1 MSATLDDKQQRKIAS
16 LPKDY
21 FQPRDFEYVQS
32 LYDLA
37 FLLQID
43 ALANQNDVPEY
54 RTFALWKAALSLD
67 GYSSN
72 VNLWL
77 QNPEAIELLDYDPSD
92 RIRAY
97 LMSIKTSGIL
107 PDLEELDSSVH
118 HGCLRLRSIRGMGAK
133 QISEALAQGGLTE
146 VWLNRAVATT
156 GMTAKFIAGLWEGK
170 SPSLWQAA
178 HVIPPLLRLL
188 YEFEAYLEKDFLW
201 GIPSLSDGLQPISNQ
216 LEINVYLPPAISIE
230 STFRTVV
237 DNDHFFNIV
246 QSSEDG
252 VVLAHRLGWQAS
264 FKNLKKAVKNGKRI
278 TDWAGQLDALLHPS
292 NALLIKGDLHTHTH
306 WSDGT
311 AALTE
316 MADAAGRNGL
326 EYIAIT
332 DHSRYGKLQNGLTP
346 VAWIHQAISLS
357 LLKPSINIFHGI
369 ESEIRAD
376 GSLDLPT
383 SLLEG
388 MDIVIGAIH
397 TAMHNNQVSNTN
409 RLLQAISS
417 GKIDIIGHPT
427 NMVLGLPGV
436 PTYQRPGME
445 FDWDRLFEVC
455 RKWRVALEFNCFPS
469 RLDLT
474 LPLLKKA
481 SSAGCWITFGTDAHS
496 RVHLKHINIAQQIL
510 PLIDTNRVLNL
521 LTAKEL
527 KQWLKESKLLR
538 ANNTPE
544 RLYQA
549 QPGLFPET
557 IPDKPK
563 ASIRAQVSAH
573 AVVPAGS
580 MIVGLDLTASKAKP
594 TGVAILDGL
603 EAQTCSLRSDEEILT
618 LIKDRMPAIVSI
630 DSPLGLPGGG
640 SEISPSAGI
649 VRVAEHDLASVG
661 IPAYPA
667 LIDSMKPLTLRG
679 INLRRQIESM
689 PNAPKVI
696 ESYPGAAQD
705 ILCIPRKQKG
715 LELLRAG
722 LRELGLQ
729 GPGLDTQSHDEM
741 DAITSAIV
749 GRFYEVG
756 EFEAMGI
763 PAEAQLIV
771 PKLNPLSLSKSLV
784 ICLAG
789 KKGAG
794 KSVVA
799 RYLALF
805 FGFHWLKTRD
815 VVRSLLVD
823 DIHLPIEKRMYTK
836 PVDEHSI
843 QEIDL
848 DEFGILLLERCN
860 QKPIIARI
868 CELVAAQKRP
878 VVVDAVRDL
887 ADYVSLPN
895 LNHEV
900 KLWFID
906 APDAAIQK
914 RLESRQNGRAR
925 SVSLMNRIDQ
935 KMDIL
940 KTQAQQ
946 ILRNNASLED
956 LRWRIDDEFFTML
969 GMANSS

>member
-1 MSATLDDKQQRKIAS
+1 MRIAVHHKQQPKIEG
-16 LPKDY
+16 LPDGY
-21 FQPRDFEYVQS
+21 FQPRDFEYVQP

-43 ALANQNDVPEY
+43 ALAKRKDIPEY

-67 GYSSN
+67 GYGSN
-72 VNLWL
+72 VDSWL
-77 QNPEAIELLDYDPSD
+77 QNPEAAELLDFDPSD

-97 LMSIKTSGIL
+97 MMAIKTSGIV
-107 PDLEELDSSVH
+107 PDLEGLNSSVH
-118 HGCLRLRSIRGMGAK
+118 RGCLRLRSLRGLGAK
-133 QISEALAQGGLTE
+133 QISEVLAQGGPTE
-146 VWLNRAVATT
+146 AWLNRAVVTT
-156 GMTAKFIAGLWEGK
+156 GMTTQFIEGLWEGK
-170 SPSLWQAA
+170 SPIRWQAA

-188 YEFEAYLEKDFLW
+188 HEFEENLEKEFLW
-201 GIPSLSDGLQPISNQ
+201 EIPTLSDGLHPISDQ
-216 LEINVYLPPAISIE
+216 LKINVHLPSGISIKNKM
-230 STFRTVV
+230 RATVKG
-237 DNDHFFNIV
+237 DPFFDVV
-246 QSSEDG
+246 QSDDEQ

-264 FKNLKKAVKNGKRI
+264 FISQRKAVNNGRSI
-278 TDWAGQLDALLHPS
+278 ADLANWADAMIPPTNSRQLL
-292 NALLIKGDLHTHTH
+292 GDLHTHTH
-306 WSDGT
+306 WSDGA

-316 MADAAGRNGL
+316 MADAASRNGL
-326 EYIAIT
+326 EYLAIT
-332 DHSRYGKLQNGLTP
+332 DHSRYGKLQGGLTP

-357 LLKPSINIFHGI
+357 LIKPSINIFHGI

-376 GSLDLPT
+376 GTLDLPAG
-383 SLLEG
+383 LLEG
-388 MDIVIGAIH
+388 MDIVVGAIH
-397 TAMHNNQVSNTN
+397 TAMHNDQVSNTN
-409 RLLQAISS
+409 RMLQAISS
-417 GKIDIIGHPT
+417 GIIDIIGHPT
-427 NMVLGLPGV
+427 AMLLGLPGV

-445 FDWDRLFEVC
+445 FDWERLFEVC
-455 RKWRVALEFNCFPS
+455 SKWHVALEFNCFPS

-496 RVHLKHINIAQQIL
+496 RAHLKHLNIAQRIL
-510 PLIDTNRVLNL
+510 PLIDTTRVLNL
-521 LTAKEL
+521 LTANEL
-527 KQWLKESKLLR
+527 KQWLKEAKTLR
-538 ANNTPE
+538 SNNTPE
-544 RLYQA
+544 PLYRA

-557 IPDKPK
+557 IPDKPQ
-563 ASIRAQVSAH
+563 ASIRARVSAH

-580 MIVGLDLTASKAKP
+580 MVVGLDLTASKAKP

-603 EAQTCSLRSDEEILT
+603 STWTCSLRSDEEILS

-667 LIDSMKPLTLRG
+667 LIDSMKLLTLRG
-679 INLRRQIESM
+679 INLRRQIASI

-741 DAITSAIV
+741 DAITAAIV

-771 PKLNPLSLSKSLV
+771 PKLNPLSLDRPLV

-789 KKGAG
+789 KTGAG

-815 VVRSLLVD
+815 VIRSLLVD
-823 DIHLPIEKRMYTK
+823 DIQSPFEKRMFSK
-836 PVDEHSI
+836 PVDEHNIHDS
-843 QEIDL
+843 DL
-848 DEFGILLLERCN
+848 TEFGIVLLEKYH
-860 QKPIIARI
+860 QKPLLHRI
-868 CELVAAQKRP
+868 RELVERQKRP
-878 VVVDAVRDL
+878 VVVDAVRDI
-887 ADYVSLPN
+887 ADFEILQE
-895 LNHEV
+895 LNREV
-900 KLWFID
+900 VLWFID

-914 RLESRQNGRAR
+914 RLEQRQRNKKWAA
-925 SVSLMNRIDQ
+925 SLIGRIDQ
-935 KMDIL
+935 KMNPL
-940 KTQAQQ
+940 KIRAQRS
-946 ILRNNASLED
+946 LRNDTSLED
-956 LRWRIDDEFFTML
+956 LRWRIDDVLFSML
-969 GMANSS
+969 EIVN